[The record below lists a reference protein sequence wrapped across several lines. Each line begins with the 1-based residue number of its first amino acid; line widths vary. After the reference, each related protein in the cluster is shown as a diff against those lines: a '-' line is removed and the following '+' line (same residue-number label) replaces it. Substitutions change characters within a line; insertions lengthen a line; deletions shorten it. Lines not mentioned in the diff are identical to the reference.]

1 MKEYRFLLY
10 IISTLFVIEW
20 HHAEELE
27 NNVIDAKSSSAEVSS
42 GNIVGKGQALKGEDK
57 QRTIEKYRKGLL
69 KELLNGFEI
78 KKPVKA
84 IEENKRSFIKYIK
97 EKRKGFFYYCERII
111 SCFCLGFYS
120 ACLKKDVDDLL
131 ENPRPY
137 YEEPYY
143 KENQKSI
150 DDYDRFEAIK
160 RFMSFF
166 LKMYSPSAAS
176 LKNCS
181 NIFTK
186 IDNII
191 HSCNDEGGGSVLSDV
206 GFRLYIYECMS
217 KFRISPEEACEK
229 LKDVPAEEIQYI
241 TQILDE
247 LQASEE
253 DFLRS
258 FYDNTSLL
266 QQYGLEDCATCEG
279 EDKWKVD
286 NMLFTME
293 GSTTGGDD
301 TKISIQSRFN
311 FTNIFKNFFSIVL
324 PVALAIFVA
333 YYVLSRGKDT
343 KETFIRQLG
352 FFYLTITCFFNSIFV
367 FISSK
372 VLLYKLLWPCVLL
385 LTSFACFVLGLGEC
399 KKKDSRAYTVLYV
412 TLLIIFLLSVL
423 NVDKIIFYWLN
434 LLFYDRDTLLT
445 EYLIVRRNDAIS
457 RYIKALL
464 SLHTRILNN
473 PFLRDLF
480 KNEIKFFYSFCLD
493 NAVDDKR
500 ERTFK
505 GNIAACIDY
514 FRNYKQDISLIEVL
528 SADFDSNYSNISFM
542 LILNQIKEILAIL
555 AFNAAK
561 IRANIRLFKNE
572 DLRAAVISALK

>member
-10 IISTLFVIEW
+10 VISTLFVIEW
-20 HHAEELE
+20 HHAEVLE
-27 NNVIDAKSSSAEVSS
+27 NKVIDDKSSSAEVSR
-42 GNIVGKGQALKGEDK
+42 GNIVGKGQTLKEEDK
-57 QRTIEKYRKGLL
+57 QKGQEKYRDGLL
-69 KELLNGFEI
+69 KALLNGFEI

-84 IEENKRSFIKYIK
+84 IEENKRSFINYIK
-97 EKRKGFFYYCERII
+97 EKKRKGFLYYLRRII
-111 SCFCLGFYS
+111 SCFFLGNYS
-120 ACLKKDVDDLL
+120 LHLIHDVDDLL

-137 YEEPYY
+137 HEEPCY

-160 RFMSFF
+160 YVLSFF
-166 LKMYSPSAAS
+166 LEMYPPSATS
-176 LKNCS
+176 LKKCS

-191 HSCNDEGGGSVLSDV
+191 RSHNDEGGSVLSDV

-217 KFRISPEEACEK
+217 KLRISPEEACEK
-229 LKDVPAEEIQYI
+229 LKEVSEEELQYI

-253 DFLRS
+253 NFLRC
-258 FYDNTSLL
+258 FYDNTSHL

-286 NMLFTME
+286 NRLFTME
-293 GSTTGGDD
+293 GGTTGRDD
-301 TKISIQSRFN
+301 TKISIQSRPN
-311 FTNIFKNFFSIVL
+311 FTDLFKNFFPIIL
-324 PVALAIFVA
+324 PVALVIFFA
-333 YYVLSRGKDT
+333 YHV
-343 KETFIRQLG
+343 TFGLGGTNTVISQLG
-352 FFYLTITCFFNSIFV
+352 FLYLALIFLLNCLFV
-367 FISSK
+367 FKFSK
-372 VLLYKLLWPCVLL
+372 VLEYKLLWACVLL
-385 LTSFACFVLGLGEC
+385 LAGFTSLGLGAC
-399 KKKDSRAYTVLYV
+399 KGQNSRAYIVFIIT
-412 TLLIIFLLSVL
+412 LIIIFVL
-423 NVDKIIFYWLN
+423 FFINVKSIPYWVN

-464 SLHTRILNN
+464 SLHTRISFN

-480 KNEIKFFYSFCLD
+480 KNEIQYFYFF
-493 NAVDDKR
+493 K
-500 ERTFK
+500 K
-505 GNIAACIDY
+505 NIAAYLDY
-514 FRNYKQDISLIEVL
+514 FRNYKQDSSLMEVL
-528 SADFDSNYSNISFM
+528 SADFGSNYSHISFM
-542 LILNQIKEILAIL
+542 QILKQIKEVLVVL

>member
-10 IISTLFVIEW
+10 IILTLFVIEW
-20 HHAEELE
+20 HHAEVLE

-57 QRTIEKYRKGLL
+57 QRTIERYRKGLL

-97 EKRKGFFYYCERII
+97 EKRKGFFYYLERII

-120 ACLKKDVDDLL
+120 ACLKKDVKDLL
-131 ENPRPY
+131 KNPRPY
-137 YEEPYY
+137 YEGPCY

-191 HSCNDEGGGSVLSDV
+191 HSCNDEEGGSVLSDV

-480 KNEIKFFYSFCLD
+480 KNEMKFFYSFCLD
-493 NAVDDKR
+493 NAVDDKT

-514 FRNYKQDISLIEVL
+514 FRNYKQDSSLIEVL